1 MLVLMDSFDSTAD
14 PNPHVLSMFCSVLN
28 FYISDDMDAVNPVV
42 RENQILYVH
51 LLRYLPADSIKMKTL
66 REDEDLAETI

>member
-14 PNPHVLSMFCSVLN
+14 PNPHVLSMFCSMLK

-42 RENQILYVH
+42 REDQIPYMH
-51 LLRYLPADSIKMKTL
+51 LLRYLPADSISMKTL
-66 REDEDLAETI
+66 REDDELVETI